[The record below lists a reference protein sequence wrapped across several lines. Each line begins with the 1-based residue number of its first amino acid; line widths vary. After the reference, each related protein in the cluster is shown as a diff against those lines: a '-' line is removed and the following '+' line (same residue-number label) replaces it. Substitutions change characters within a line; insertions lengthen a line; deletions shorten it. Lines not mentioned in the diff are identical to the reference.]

1 MFPVRTKLSVWCLVY
16 STLKLF
22 APCWLPFLSGVQIQD
37 SLFFTCYNV
46 PGYTFAGGAW
56 ELGLRI
62 TANTEGIKV
71 GTCVVGLF
79 DI

>member
-1 MFPVRTKLSVWCLVY
+1 MFQNKTISLV
-16 STLKLF
+16 LGLF

-37 SLFFTCYNV
+37 SLQRA
-46 PGYTFAGGAW
+46 FAVGAW

-62 TANTEGIKV
+62 TANTEGTKV

-79 DI
+79 HI